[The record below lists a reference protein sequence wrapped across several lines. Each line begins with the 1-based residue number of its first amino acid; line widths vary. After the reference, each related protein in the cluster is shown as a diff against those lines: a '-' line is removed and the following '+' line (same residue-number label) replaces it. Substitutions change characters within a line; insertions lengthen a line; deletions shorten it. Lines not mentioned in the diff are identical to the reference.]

1 MSSAP
6 VAVTGERLE
15 HRRAKTKVGRQHR
28 AGPSPG
34 VRHEA
39 TIKELRDNGGER
51 GPLARAAHV
60 GLFNIYGGE
69 VAEIRGEM
77 SIKVL
82 RPCSS
87 ELKLNFVLTLPSHQE
102 IVFTV
107 EDADV
112 IATAAHHFGV
122 DGTTPTGDTE
132 R

>member
-1 MSSAP
+1 
-6 VAVTGERLE
+6 
-15 HRRAKTKVGRQHR
+15 
-28 AGPSPG
+28 
-34 VRHEA
+34 
-39 TIKELRDNGGER
+39 
-51 GPLARAAHV
+51 
-60 GLFNIYGGE
+60 
-69 VAEIRGEM
+69 M
-77 SIKVL
+77 SIKVM

-112 IATAAHHFGV
+112 IATAAHDFGV